1 MRKQAPS
8 GHTNLPTHFIKS
20 YTKMIYCLPMF
31 HVLLID
37 IYILHYVTL
46 TVKFNERAWP
56 DKCRRIIGTL
66 DGFCS
71 LGFCSAAL
79 TAYRNPN
86 ITLARYRPLS
96 RCLVLCVRGLPTSR
110 VQRRFRDKRL
120 FSKEDNIKVQFR
132 EKVLDKVRPVES
144 VQEWWEETSSTIL
157 RVGHDVLGM
166 TTGR

>member
-31 HVLLID
+31 HVLLIY

-46 TVKFNERAWP
+46 TVKFNEGAWP

-86 ITLARYRPLS
+86 ITLVIGLYRDVWFSAFVAFRPLECNGVFAINVYS
-96 RCLVLCVRGLPTSR
+96 RRKITLKYNSGRRCWIKYDQWR
-110 VQRRFRDKRL
+110 VCRNGGRRRAQRY
-120 FSKEDNIKVQFR
+120 
-132 EKVLDKVRPVES
+132 
-144 VQEWWEETSSTIL
+144 
-157 RVGHDVLGM
+157 
-166 TTGR
+166 